1 MVAPIASFGSMLDLA
16 DHLEFEGLEVGQE
29 HKRQAFAQALSA
41 VFHLNSVGIDHGDV
55 AARNLLVFQYDP
67 FLPRITDVRLCDF
80 GDARKGCTP
89 ASALCALAQEL
100 AGM

>member
-16 DHLEFEGLEVGQE
+16 DHLEFEELEMGWE
-29 HKRQAFAQALSA
+29 HKQQAFAQAVSA
-41 VFHLNSVGIDHGDV
+41 VLHLNSIGVDHGDV

-67 FLPRITDVRLCDF
+67 YLPRSTDVRLCDF

-89 ASALCALAQEL
+89 TSALCGLAREL